1 MSRLSLDDAAW
12 TNRWTR
18 RHVGEKALLALGL
31 LGVASTATPPVAI
44 VAGAMAMG
52 AALIG
57 AAVPARTWLRAV
69 FAPAS
74 FAAVGLLG
82 VVITLD
88 TAMGQV
94 LWSWGP
100 FAVTDLTWERGTEV
114 AARSI
119 GSICAAMLLA
129 TTTPMTSLLQGLGR
143 LRFPASFIEIAALVY
158 RLLFNLLDT
167 QSRIRDAQTRR
178 LGYRSTATAYRSLGL
193 LGSAVLLRSWTHAL
207 RLEAGLAGR
216 GYDGTLRTL
225 PATAKLD
232 LVFVSAST
240 ALVSTL
246 LVASL
251 VVR

>member
-1 MSRLSLDDAAW
+1 MPRLSLDDAAW

-18 RHVGEKALLALGL
+18 RHVGEKAILALGL
-31 LGVASTATPPVAI
+31 LGVASTARPPVAI
-44 VAGAMAMG
+44 ITGAVAMG
-52 AALIG
+52 AALVG

-69 FAPAS
+69 FAPAV
-74 FAAVGLLG
+74 FVAVGLVG
-82 VVITLD
+82 VVVTLD
-88 TAMGQV
+88 TAVGQV

-100 FAVTDLTWERGTEV
+100 FAVTDLTWGRGTEV

-119 GSICAAMLLA
+119 GSICAVMLLA

-143 LRFPASFIEIAALVY
+143 LRLPAAFIEIAALVY

-193 LGSAVLLRSWTHAL
+193 LSSAVLIRSWTHAL

-216 GYDGTLRTL
+216 GYDGTLRSL
-225 PATAKLD
+225 PATATLD
-232 LVFVSAST
+232 RVFVAAST
-240 ALVSTL
+240 ILVSAL
-246 LVASL
+246 LVTSL